1 MTEDTASNFVEPEIV
16 ASHFHLKRGDIIAD
30 FGAGSG
36 FFLRAL
42 SVRVG
47 SEGKVFACEIQKRL
61 VEKVS
66 ETVRTLGL
74 TNVYPLWCDLEEPNG
89 IKLKDGTL
97 DVGLLINTL
106 FQIEDKEAGVAEMAR
121 TIRSGGRLLI
131 IDWTDSAGGMGP
143 IQDHVINVRDA
154 GVLCESH
161 GFVLENEF
169 PAGSHHYGLAFR
181 KV

>member
-1 MTEDTASNFVEPEIV
+1 MTEDTASNFVVPDV
-16 ASHFHLKRGDIIAD
+16 VVSHFHLKPGDIIAD

-36 FFLRAL
+36 FFLKAL
-42 SVRVG
+42 STRVG
-47 SEGKVFACEIQKRL
+47 FEGKVFACEIQKRL

-74 TNVYPLWCDLEEPNG
+74 TNVYPLWCDLEESNG
-89 IKLKDGTL
+89 IKIKDETL

-106 FQIEDKEAGVAEMAR
+106 FQIENKEAGITEMAR
-121 TIRSGGRLLI
+121 TLRSGGRLLI
-131 IDWTDSAGGMGP
+131 IDWTDSANGMGP
-143 IQDHVINVRDA
+143 IADHVMTARDTA
-154 GVLCESH
+154 ALCESY

-181 KV
+181 KI